1 MLSNKNN
8 HLRGRDRIL
17 FKASVLKKMSGLLA
31 TLMIVSI
38 LTPLLAFASGFGTIT
53 YKSDNV
59 TGEMFLDGD
68 VAKAV
73 YKNGEPITVNVY
85 KNATDYYVIK
95 AAYSHSEGDKIYYTL
110 DHNVADSTYNP
121 IKFKFFHKDL
131 NNGVLESHWI
141 SRQGT
146 GGNPGGGGGGGG
158 WGGPI
163 GGIVD
168 FNGKADAYRL
178 ADLLK
183 ENKNASLEIQGDFV
197 LLPASALVEGET
209 LTIYN
214 ENTSFTLPIK
224 ALKLE
229 DLAKEMGVELEDLWI
244 RVEMKEVKDDAL
256 KAIEDAVKALNA
268 KLIATP
274 YDFKVT
280 AEAGDKT
287 KAITSFGNTYTN
299 SSINFEGSAD
309 ASKSTG
315 VVSNSNKLAFA
326 PSVFSKDGDNSKVT
340 IKRNGTGVY
349 AAIET
354 DISFN
359 DVASHWAKSYVDL
372 LSHKLIVDGYEDGS
386 FGPERNITRAEFAAI
401 VVRSLGL
408 SANASSSSTFSDV
421 QSGDWYAGVVSAAV
435 QSGLVDGY
443 EDGTFR
449 PNAQINREELA
460 AMVVRALAY
469 AGKDVKVSSTEQDA
483 LLAKFADADSIVWG
497 QAELAAAVKAGIV
510 DGMTD
515 TTIAP
520 RNDATRAQ
528 AAAMLNRLL
537 NNAGFIN

>member
-1 MLSNKNN
+1 MTPTKNKTM
-8 HLRGRDRIL
+8 RGRDRNL
-17 FKASVLKKMSGLLA
+17 FKSSVMKKMSGLLA

-38 LTPLLAFASGFGTIT
+38 LTPLLAFASAFEDITYRSNGDVTGYVYFDGELGEALKGRDSVTLTVYNKDGKFFNVDAKYGFVFEDGGATKYYFSFEHTIT
-53 YKSDNV
+53 ESTYDPIQYKFDLNGQSV
-59 TGEMFLDGD
+59 VSEW
-68 VAKAV
+68 V
-73 YKNGEPITVNVY
+73 YKDG
-85 KNATDYYVIK
+85 
-95 AAYSHSEGDKIYYTL
+95 SG
-110 DHNVADSTYNP
+110 STP
-121 IKFKFFHKDL
+121 
-131 NNGVLESHWI
+131 GW
-141 SRQGT
+141 
-146 GGNPGGGGGGGG
+146 GGGGGGYYPGS
-158 WGGPI
+158 
-163 GGIVD
+163 IVD

-178 ADLLK
+178 AELLK
-183 ENKNASLEIQGDFV
+183 GNKNASLEIDKDFV
-197 LLPASALVEGET
+197 LLPASALIEGES

-214 ENTSFTLPIK
+214 KNTSFTLPIK

-229 DLAKEMGVELEDLWI
+229 DLAKELGVELKDLWI

-256 KAIEDAVKALNA
+256 KAIEDSVKALNA

-315 VVSNSNKLAFA
+315 VVSKSNKLAFA

-349 AAIET
+349 AAIAT

-401 VVRSLGL
+401 VTRSLGL
-408 SANASSSSTFSDV
+408 DTSVTSSTYFSDV
-421 QSGDWYAGVVSAAV
+421 QSGDWYAGVVNAAV
-435 QSGLVDGY
+435 QSGIVDGY

-469 AGKDVKVSSTEQDA
+469 AGKDVQVSSTEQA
-483 LLAKFADADSIVWG
+483 SLLAKFADADSIVWG

>member
-8 HLRGRDRIL
+8 QLRGRDRNL
-17 FKASVLKKMSGLLA
+17 FKASVMKKMSGLLA

-38 LTPLLAFASGFGTIT
+38 LTPLLAFASGFGAIT
-53 YKSDNV
+53 YKANGNV
-59 TGEMFLDGD
+59 TGSVYFDGVDYDALKDQED
-68 VAKAV
+68 VTLAV
-73 YKNGEPITVNVY
+73 YDEKGNKIQSIIANKDKSRNVTGVVYFNISGTISDATYTKIKLKYNDVVSDWVY
-85 KNATDYYVIK
+85 KET
-95 AAYSHSEGDKIYYTL
+95 S
-110 DHNVADSTYNP
+110 
-121 IKFKFFHKDL
+121 
-131 NNGVLESHWI
+131 
-141 SRQGT
+141 
-146 GGNPGGGGGGGG
+146 GGYPGGGGGYY
-158 WGGPI
+158 GGPL
-163 GGIVD
+163 GSIVD
-168 FNGKADAYRL
+168 FNGKADAYKL

-183 ENKNASLEIQGDFV
+183 ENKNASLEIQNDFV

-229 DLAKEMGVELEDLWI
+229 DLAKEMGVELEDLLI

-256 KAIEDAVKALNA
+256 RAIEDAVKALNA

-349 AAIET
+349 AAIAT

-386 FGPERNITRAEFAAI
+386 FGPERSITRAEFAAI
-401 VVRSLGL
+401 VARSLGL
-408 SANASSSSTFSDV
+408 DTSASSSSTFSDV

>member
-8 HLRGRDRIL
+8 QLRGRDRNL
-17 FKASVLKKMSGLLA
+17 FKASVMKKMSGLLA

-38 LTPLLAFASGFGTIT
+38 LTPLLAFASGFGAIT
-53 YKSDNV
+53 YKANGNV
-59 TGEMFLDGD
+59 TGSVYFDGVD
-68 VAKAV
+68 YDALKDQDYVTLAV
-73 YKNGEPITVNVY
+73 YDEKGKIQSIIANKDTSRNVTGIVYFNISGTITDATYTKIKLKYNDDVVSDWVY
-85 KNATDYYVIK
+85 RET
-95 AAYSHSEGDKIYYTL
+95 S
-110 DHNVADSTYNP
+110 
-121 IKFKFFHKDL
+121 
-131 NNGVLESHWI
+131 
-141 SRQGT
+141 
-146 GGNPGGGGGGGG
+146 GGNPGGSYPGGGF
-158 WGGPI
+158 GGPI

-168 FNGKADAYRL
+168 LNGKADANRL
-178 ADLLK
+178 ANLLK
-183 ENKNASLEIQGDFV
+183 ENKNASLEIQNDFV

-224 ALKLE
+224 ALKLQ

-244 RVEMKEVKDDAL
+244 RVEMKEVKDSAL

-268 KLIATP
+268 KLLATP

-287 KAITSFGNTYTN
+287 KAITSFGSTYTN
-299 SSINFEGSAD
+299 SSINFEGKAD
-309 ASKSTG
+309 ANKATG
-315 VVSNSNKLAFA
+315 VVANSNALAFA
-326 PSVFSKDGDNSKVT
+326 PSLFSNDGDNSKVT

-386 FGPERNITRAEFAAI
+386 FGPERSITRAEFAAI
-401 VVRSLGL
+401 IARSLGL
-408 SANASSSSTFSDV
+408 DTSASSSSTFSDV
-421 QSGDWYAGVVSAAV
+421 QSGDWYAGVVNAAV
-435 QSGLVDGY
+435 QSGIVDGY

-469 AGKDVKVSSTEQDA
+469 VGKDVKVSSTEQDA

-515 TTIAP
+515 TSIAP

-528 AAAMLNRLL
+528 AATMLNRLL

>member
-1 MLSNKNN
+1 MRSNKNN
-8 HLRGRDRIL
+8 HLRGRDRNL
-17 FKASVLKKMSGLLA
+17 FKASVMKKMSGLLA

-38 LTPLLAFASGFGTIT
+38 LTPLLAFASGFETIT
-53 YKSDNV
+53 YKANGDV
-59 TGEMFLDGD
+59 TGRVYFDGELGQSLKEKSSVTLTVYD
-68 VAKAV
+68 ENGERIKDFSANWDSWDDATSAV
-73 YKNGEPITVNVY
+73 YFKIEGTITDAIYKKVQFKYNDVVSDWVY
-85 KNATDYYVIK
+85 RET
-95 AAYSHSEGDKIYYTL
+95 S
-110 DHNVADSTYNP
+110 
-121 IKFKFFHKDL
+121 
-131 NNGVLESHWI
+131 
-141 SRQGT
+141 
-146 GGNPGGGGGGGG
+146 GGNPGGSYPGGGF
-158 WGGPI
+158 GGPI
-163 GGIVD
+163 GSIVD

>member
-8 HLRGRDRIL
+8 QLRGRDRNL
-17 FKASVLKKMSGLLA
+17 FKASVMKKMSGLLA

-38 LTPLLAFASGFGTIT
+38 LTPLLAFASGFGAIT
-53 YKSDNV
+53 YKANGNV
-59 TGEMFLDGD
+59 TGSVYFDGELGEALKGESS
-68 VAKAV
+68 VILAV
-73 YKNGEPITVNVY
+73 YDEKGNKIKDIIANKDTSKNVTDVVYFNIDGTITDVTYKKVKFQYNDVVSDWVY
-85 KNATDYYVIK
+85 RET
-95 AAYSHSEGDKIYYTL
+95 S
-110 DHNVADSTYNP
+110 
-121 IKFKFFHKDL
+121 
-131 NNGVLESHWI
+131 
-141 SRQGT
+141 
-146 GGNPGGGGGGGG
+146 GGNPGGSYPGGGF
-158 WGGPI
+158 GGPI
-163 GGIVD
+163 GSIVD

>member
-1 MLSNKNN
+1 MRSNKNN
-8 HLRGRDRIL
+8 HLRGRDRNL
-17 FKASVLKKMSGLLA
+17 FKASVMKKMSGLLA

-38 LTPLLAFASGFGTIT
+38 LTPLLAFASGFETIT
-53 YKSDNV
+53 YKANGDV
-59 TGEMFLDGD
+59 TGRVYFDGELGQSLKEKSSVTLTVYD
-68 VAKAV
+68 ENGERIKDFSANWDSWDDATSAV
-73 YKNGEPITVNVY
+73 YFKIEGTITDAIYKKVQFKYNDVVSDWVY
-85 KNATDYYVIK
+85 RET
-95 AAYSHSEGDKIYYTL
+95 SG
-110 DHNVADSTYNP
+110 
-121 IKFKFFHKDL
+121 
-131 NNGVLESHWI
+131 
-141 SRQGT
+141 R
-146 GGNPGGGGGGGG
+146 NPGGSYPGGGF
-158 WGGPI
+158 GGPI

-168 FNGKADAYRL
+168 LNGKADAYRL
-178 ADLLK
+178 AELLK
-183 ENKNASLEIQGDFV
+183 ENKNASLEIQNDFV

-209 LTIYN
+209 LTVYN
-214 ENTSFTLPIK
+214 EKTSFTLPIK

-287 KAITSFGNTYTN
+287 KAITSFGSTYTN
-299 SSINFEGSAD
+299 SSINFEGKAD
-309 ASKSTG
+309 ANKATG
-315 VVSNSNKLAFA
+315 VVANSNALAFA
-326 PSVFSKDGDNSKVT
+326 PSVFSNDGDNSKVT

-386 FGPERNITRAEFAAI
+386 FGPERSITRAEFAAI
-401 VVRSLGL
+401 IARSLGL
-408 SANASSSSTFSDV
+408 DTSASSSSTFSDV
-421 QSGDWYAGVVSAAV
+421 QSGDWYAGVVNAAV
-435 QSGLVDGY
+435 QSGIVDGY

-469 AGKDVKVSSTEQDA
+469 AGKDVKVSSTEQA
-483 LLAKFADADSIVWG
+483 SLLEKFADADSIVWG

-515 TTIAP
+515 TSIAP

-528 AAAMLNRLL
+528 AATMLNRLL
-537 NNAGFIN
+537 SNAGFIN